1 MKIRDLYVVCVKSI
15 HDKDTFYIFR
25 SNGIEV
31 KIVLINGEIKSNKEL
46 TELEL
51 DYIKKNLV

>member
-1 MKIRDLYVVCVKSI
+1 MKIRDLCVVCVKSI

-25 SNGIEV
+25 STGVEV
-31 KIVLINGEIKSNKEL
+31 TIVLSNDKIKSNKEL

-51 DYIKKNLV
+51 DYIKQNLI